1 MSETPIRYP
10 ITTVPPQD
18 GGNAADLR
26 RLASEREARING
38 LTGRVGELER
48 QLESERLHRARVE
61 ADAQAARK
69 SLIRLR
75 KVLKN
80 AYLTALEAGK

>member
-1 MSETPIRYP
+1 MT
-10 ITTVPPQD
+10 D
-18 GGNAADLR
+18 GNAADLR
-26 RLASEREARING
+26 RLASEREGRIND
-38 LTGRVGELER
+38 LTDRVSLLER
-48 QLESERLHRARVE
+48 QLENERLHRARAE
-61 ADAQAARK
+61 ADAHAARK

>member
-1 MSETPIRYP
+1 MTEETNQEQLIRL
-10 ITTVPPQD
+10 D
-18 GGNAADLR
+18 
-26 RLASEREARING
+26 SEREGRINE
-38 LTGRVGELER
+38 LTDRVSLLER

>member
-1 MSETPIRYP
+1 MIQETNQEQLI
-10 ITTVPPQD
+10 
-18 GGNAADLR
+18 
-26 RLASEREARING
+26 RLASEREGRIND
-38 LTGRVGELER
+38 LTDRVSLLER
-48 QLESERLHRARVE
+48 QLDNERLHRARVE
-61 ADAQAARK
+61 ADAHAARK